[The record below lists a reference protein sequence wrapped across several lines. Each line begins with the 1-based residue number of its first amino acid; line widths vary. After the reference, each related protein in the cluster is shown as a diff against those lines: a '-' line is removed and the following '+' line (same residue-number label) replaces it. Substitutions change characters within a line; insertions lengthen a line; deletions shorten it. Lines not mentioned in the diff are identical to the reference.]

1 MTMMD
6 NGEGFGMVCGVLGG
20 EEDGVTYETR
30 FYDNKIFGELDL
42 ITDCPIDG
50 SYCVPLEKK
59 GIMLSG
65 CNLSELRPMSTLDSM
80 YPQHKL
86 HGGGVGNQRA
96 ILERNEFKNFGR
108 ASALGL
114 GQYALSLNQYQPDY
128 HPIYEFYDTV
138 FTNISSSS
146 MAWMTTPPD
155 AWANI

>member
-1 MTMMD
+1 MAHSIAGTNDGGYGVLYTSDKSSSQGECYSGSYFTAYKCAKLGASGHDGDSKRVDYHHMTMMD

-80 YPQHKL
+80 YP
-86 HGGGVGNQRA
+86 
-96 ILERNEFKNFGR
+96 
-108 ASALGL
+108 
-114 GQYALSLNQYQPDY
+114 
-128 HPIYEFYDTV
+128 
-138 FTNISSSS
+138 
-146 MAWMTTPPD
+146 
-155 AWANI
+155 